1 MILENVL
8 RESRQFW
15 GNLAVRDRRIVMGFA
30 VAVVMVFVGLMFLVT
45 LQEPYETTINVDPNR
60 LAQVKQALA
69 QAGVEAEYPAAG
81 VVTVRPSEADKARY
95 ALFQVMA
102 LPPQQLG
109 MERFDGE
116 KFGLTKDVRDAQL
129 LLAREVQLKR
139 ALEYPDFVRYADVK
153 LTPAERR
160 LVVGQSTDAA
170 ASVMVDVGEEELTS
184 AQVRAI
190 ENTVLGYVPGIK
202 RQNIAIVD
210 QHFNQLNPSE
220 PGTAQ
225 DQMRSRQQAYVA
237 SQEFRLESNAR
248 NLLEPFVGKNNFRVS
263 AYVDMDFK
271 DMQREVTEYG
281 PKARVSEDETSSRES
296 TTTTPGGGQPGV
308 NSNVPDAGVTG
319 VAKATVLSKET
330 EETTHPK
337 NIYDTT
343 HEVST
348 QNQANLLKKT
358 LAVTVDSAALRRM
371 AHDRLAGGVASATPA
386 SATSE
391 DAEMASVLA
400 VISDVLSAGMGL
412 APNRDVLTVA
422 HLPLDRTPEIERE
435 KYAYQKWLREQIETW
450 MPVAGIVLVMVLLSA
465 AFYYLRRR
473 KLVEITAPIEEMER
487 TMAEPKRELSLYE
500 LGIQDMSDIASLP
513 PEEQRRV
520 LLRREVEEFA
530 MKRREEAAQIIKG
543 WLSEGQ

>member
-1 MILENVL
+1 
-8 RESRQFW
+8 
-15 GNLAVRDRRIVMGFA
+15 
-30 VAVVMVFVGLMFLVT
+30 
-45 LQEPYETTINVDPNR
+45 
-60 LAQVKQALA
+60 
-69 QAGVEAEYPAAG
+69 
-81 VVTVRPSEADKARY
+81 
-95 ALFQVMA
+95 MA

-348 QNQANLLKKT
+348 QNQANLLKT
-358 LAVTVDSAALRRM
+358 PLAVTVDRAALRRM
-371 AHDRLAGGVASATPA
+371 AHDRLAGAAASATPA